1 MTLID
6 AIPVIVGL
14 PLALLAVG
22 YVIIRALRLV
32 MGIRPEGP
40 PQQPT
45 NQTRRI
51 VTRPYT
57 VTDPNQALKA
67 AGRKVEARKHEQ
79 GKAKRG

>member
-1 MTLID
+1 MIADLL
-6 AIPVIVGL
+6 PVIVGL

-22 YVIIRALRLV
+22 YVAIRALRLV
-32 MGIRPEGP
+32 IGIRPEEP

-45 NQTRRI
+45 NRTRRI

-67 AGRKVEARKHEQ
+67 AGRKVEERRYGQ
-79 GKAKRG
+79 GKTKRG